1 MNLSL
6 YDVIIRPTK
15 FIKEAAQ
22 RSQNSDFHSRKSVE
36 SFWIVSLM
44 NNRLADQLLL
54 MEFFKYFIFY
64 KLVQFLLALF
74 IILAGLTMT

>member
-6 YDVIIRPTK
+6 YDVIIRPTR

-44 NNRLADQLLL
+44 NNRLGDQLL
-54 MEFFKYFIFY
+54 FPVY
-64 KLVQFLLALF
+64 KCAQFLLALF